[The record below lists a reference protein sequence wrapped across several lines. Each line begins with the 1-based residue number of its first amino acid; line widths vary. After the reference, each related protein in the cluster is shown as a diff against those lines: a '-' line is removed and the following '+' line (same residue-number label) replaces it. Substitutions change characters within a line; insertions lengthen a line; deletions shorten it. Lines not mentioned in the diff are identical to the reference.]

1 MFPKITIWN
10 YKNIRRGRKL
20 TSKMKST
27 WKCSKFKLKKI
38 CLSAQFLTPF
48 ILRLETTYFK
58 PNILPKKK
66 MYQLWIKKKFVM
78 CFLEVKMLKSGI
90 FFSLNF
96 EISCIFH
103 FWGRFPSPSDY
114 FGVKYCNFWKHN
126 IQMSQ
131 CHGKNAILYSSYK
144 AF

>member
-1 MFPKITIWN
+1 MNLRLSNVGSLNIQGDLEWLRKSLNLLLIPECPIWAVKYVIFSVKLGHLNIMFPKITIWN

-66 MYQLWIKKKFVM
+66 MYQLWIKKK
-78 CFLEVKMLKSGI
+78 L
-90 FFSLNF
+90 
-96 EISCIFH
+96 
-103 FWGRFPSPSDY
+103 
-114 FGVKYCNFWKHN
+114 
-126 IQMSQ
+126 
-131 CHGKNAILYSSYK
+131 
-144 AF
+144 